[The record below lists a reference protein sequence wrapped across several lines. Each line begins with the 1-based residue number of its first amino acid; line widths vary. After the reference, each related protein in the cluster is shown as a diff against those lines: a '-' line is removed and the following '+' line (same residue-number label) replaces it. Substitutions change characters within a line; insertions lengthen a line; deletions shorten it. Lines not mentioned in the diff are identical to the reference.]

1 MEYSLHKTA
10 LADQG
15 YTIINDFYTPSETQ
29 QIVQALQS
37 ASDETENMQS
47 DDLYAIR
54 KLFRQI
60 PGLKQPVFTLN
71 LCNLVK
77 QLFGTDYFLVKTIY
91 LDKPALS
98 NWVVAWH
105 HNLFISVKK
114 QSRHSWI
121 RALDGK
127 TRPVQRAATGKRP
140 AIRLYRTD
148 SPGPRHQRQWRIGCK
163 PRLPQTGHHQGYSG
177 TKHSNSRW
185 YHDHAAA
192 ALACFPQEHI
202 RHGPAHVAPQF
213 SNQSLPQPLEWAE
226 KEII

>member
-29 QIVQALQS
+29 QIVQALHS

-60 PGLKQPVFTLN
+60 PGLKQPVFTPN
-71 LCNLVK
+71 LCSLVK

-105 HNLFISVKK
+105 HNLSISVKNK
-114 QSRHSWI
+114 ADIAGFGHWMVKRGQYNVPPPASVLQSVYTVRIHLDHGT
-121 RALDGK
+121 RDNGALD
-127 TRPVQRAATGKRP
+127 V
-140 AIRLYRTD
+140 
-148 SPGPRHQRQWRIGCK
+148 SPGSHKQGITREIPA
-163 PRLPQTGHHQGYSG
+163 QTTVIAGGIMIMQPLLWHASHKSTSG
-177 TKHSNSRW
+177 TGRRMLHLSSAISHYPSHWNGRK
-185 YHDHAAA
+185 
-192 ALACFPQEHI
+192 
-202 RHGPAHVAPQF
+202 
-213 SNQSLPQPLEWAE
+213 
-226 KEII
+226 KK